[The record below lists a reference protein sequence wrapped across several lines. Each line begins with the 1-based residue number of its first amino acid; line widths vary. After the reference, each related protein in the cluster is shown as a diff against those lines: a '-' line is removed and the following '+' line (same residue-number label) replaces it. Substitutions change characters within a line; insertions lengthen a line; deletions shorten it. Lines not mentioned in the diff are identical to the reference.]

1 MIQKDR
7 QMNISCL
14 NDVLVKV
21 KGTNPQ
27 EKRNKTRAGALEAA
41 EIKYKINNDILI
53 NQVDMIKDKT
63 ILLIDDLVTT
73 GATTKVCS
81 SLLRNYGANRVNIL
95 CAASTEWK
103 K

>member
-1 MIQKDR
+1 
-7 QMNISCL
+7 
-14 NDVLVKV
+14 
-21 KGTNPQ
+21 
-27 EKRNKTRAGALEAA
+27 
-41 EIKYKINNDILI
+41 
-53 NQVDMIKDKT
+53 MIKDKI